1 MICYISAQQSY
12 ISIIKLINGEIHL
25 RLRARGSALH
35 HTITATGTLLISICI
50 SFTRHILLNFFM
62 QSMTT
67 KKLVILHHLNF
78 LRLELFISRG
88 LIASRRHSFLASLST
103 FNRYNFSWHISKTKN
118 DYILNLYHGQA
129 YPHPLHLLPNHLR
142 RPSLL
147 PWYQ

>member
-78 LRLELFISRG
+78 LRLELFDLQRTADIIEHG
-88 LIASRRHSFLASLST
+88 ISFLGSYLKA
-103 FNRYNFSWHISKTKN
+103 
-118 DYILNLYHGQA
+118 
-129 YPHPLHLLPNHLR
+129 
-142 RPSLL
+142 
-147 PWYQ
+147 